1 MRSFGDKIRVSCL
14 YKLKRTA
21 LTSKTSKYKT
31 QCRGTFMT
39 LSEIQLKAFFENS
52 QQLVVVDDFGK
63 KSSILDLWKGSE
75 YAFAVRTLVRNK
87 LSVITA

>member
-1 MRSFGDKIRVSCL
+1 
-14 YKLKRTA
+14 
-21 LTSKTSKYKT
+21 
-31 QCRGTFMT
+31 MT

-87 LSVITA
+87 LSAITA